1 MTSLRRLDIRQDDPV
16 SWRQIMRRSVYIETT
31 IVSCLKA
38 WPSRDL
44 VRAAEQQITREWW
57 AVQRP
62 KFDLYTAQLVLIE
75 AAAGDP
81 EAAAER
87 LAALQELPLL
97 DTTERALQVADI
109 LLASAALPET
119 AERDALHVGV
129 AADNGMDFLLTWN
142 CRHLANAMLRD
153 RIEEVIE
160 HVGLRPPK
168 ICTPE
173 ELMGDD

>member
-1 MTSLRRLDIRQDDPV
+1 MYNALG
-16 SWRQIMRRSVYIETT
+16 MRHSVYIETT
-31 IVSCLKA
+31 IVSYLKA

-44 VRAAEQQITREWW
+44 VRAAEQQLTREWW
-57 AVQRP
+57 DVQRP
-62 KFDLYTAQLVLIE
+62 KFDLYTAELVLIE
-75 AAAGDP
+75 AAAGDA
-81 EAAAER
+81 EAAEER
-87 LAALQELPLL
+87 LVVLRNLPLL
-97 DTTERALQVADI
+97 ETTERALQVADA

-153 RIEEVIE
+153 RIEEVCE
-160 HVGLRPPK
+160 QAGLRPPK

-173 ELMGDD
+173 ELTGDD

>member
-1 MTSLRRLDIRQDDPV
+1 
-16 SWRQIMRRSVYIETT
+16 MRRSVYIETT
-31 IVSCLKA
+31 IISYLKA

-57 AVQRP
+57 DEQRP

-75 AAAGDP
+75 AGAGDA

-87 LAALQELPLL
+87 LAVLRELPLL
-97 DTTERALQVADI
+97 DTTERAIQVADM
-109 LLASAALPET
+109 LLASAALPER
-119 AERDALHVGV
+119 ADRDALHVGV

-153 RIEEVIE
+153 RIEEVCE
-160 HVGLRPPK
+160 EAGLRPPK
-168 ICTPE
+168 ICTPD
-173 ELMGDD
+173 ELMGAEP

>member
-1 MTSLRRLDIRQDDPV
+1 
-16 SWRQIMRRSVYIETT
+16 MRRSVYIETT
-31 IVSCLKA
+31 VISYLKA

-57 AVQRP
+57 DVQKP
-62 KFDLYTAQLVLIE
+62 KFELYTAELVLIE

-87 LAALQELPLL
+87 LTVLRELPLL
-97 DTTERALQVADI
+97 DTTERALQVADM
-109 LLASAALPET
+109 LLVSAALPET

-153 RIEEVIE
+153 RIEEACE
-160 HVGLRPPK
+160 GAGLRPPK

-173 ELMGDD
+173 ELMGDEP